1 MRFMWILSGKELLK
15 YVSFTFL
22 FLFAVGIIYIES
34 NSIPTLTTQKPAAIY
49 KVNTEQKMV
58 ALTFDIS
65 WGKQAPEPIL
75 DILEKKNV
83 RNVTFFLSGP
93 WAKENSEIVKRIDTL
108 GMEVA
113 SHGWKHVNYSEY
125 DEAFVKEQIL
135 MTHEVLLDITGKEP
149 NLLRTPNGDFDKE
162 TLEIAHSLG
171 YSVIQWDTDSKDWM
185 RPGADKIVNNVLS
198 KTFPG
203 DIILLHASD
212 SALQTI
218 DALPR
223 IIDGLNE
230 KGYKI
235 VTVTQLLENASI
247 SEQIE

>member
-1 MRFMWILSGKELLK
+1 MRLLWVINGKVILKGL
-15 YVSFTFL
+15 SFVLL
-22 FLFAVGIIYIES
+22 FLFAVGVIYIERNYMS
-34 NSIPTLTTQKPAAIY
+34 VFSTQNPAAIY

-75 DILEKKNV
+75 DILEQKNV

-93 WAKENSEIVKRIDTL
+93 WAKDNMDIVRRIDKL
-108 GMEVA
+108 GMEIA

-125 DEAFVKEQIL
+125 KDEFVKEQIL
-135 MTHEVLLDITGKEP
+135 LAHQTLLDITGKEP
-149 NLLRTPNGDFDKE
+149 NLIRTPNGDFNKK
-162 TLEIAHSLG
+162 TLQVATDLG

-185 RPGADKIVNNVLS
+185 RPGSDRIVENVLS
-198 KTFPG
+198 KAYPG

-218 DALPR
+218 EALPQ
-223 IIDGLNE
+223 IIDGLHQR
-230 KGYKI
+230 GFQI
-235 VTVTQLLENASI
+235 VTVSQLIENATVNK
-247 SEQIE
+247 QIE